1 MIWDWRGRSGC
12 AMVQGGGGQ
21 PQQSWEATMAQFLS
35 GAGLGIIGAVVLF
48 RVRPF
53 AFRRRY

>member
-1 MIWDWRGRSGC
+1 
-12 AMVQGGGGQ
+12 
-21 PQQSWEATMAQFLS
+21 MAQFLS